1 VRLPSHL
8 LASHPALPDA
18 PRPPAGGWAARRLG
32 VLALFLA
39 LLLSGAGCGRRE
51 RPRGIV
57 LVVIDTLRA
66 DHLSAYGNPRPV
78 SPHIDALARGGVL
91 FEHAFT
97 HAPWTLPAFVG
108 LLSGSYPSRRVF
120 ERRLQ
125 VSEVEALRDAGF
137 ATAAF
142 TEGGFVSSYFGI
154 DRGFQTFQAREAAVH
169 LQGPDLTEKADEP
182 GGIERTFAAAGA
194 WLRAHADRPFFLM
207 VHTYEVHVPYLR
219 TDLARRLPRGALPK
233 PVYDVPTVAAV
244 ASGRI
249 PVGPVEVAY
258 VRALY
263 DGGVAA
269 ADRAVGGLLDLLDTL
284 GIAER
289 TLVVVTADHGEEL
302 GERRPSR
309 LGMHGDYLYDTL
321 LHVPLVLR
329 GPGVGAHGRRIA
341 TPVRLIDV
349 MPTILDLAGV
359 PAPVHAD
366 GRSLA
371 PLLDGAEGRPR
382 PDYAEV
388 TQPQSPEVP
397 RRVALRDGHH
407 KLIVN
412 LPPLAPDEVPAE
424 LYDLEADPGETHNL
438 AAADPALEDSLAAQL
453 REHREALEQRGRA
466 AMAADTDVPTNLRD
480 QLRALG
486 YTR

>member
-1 VRLPSHL
+1 V
-8 LASHPALPDA
+8 
-18 PRPPAGGWAARRLG
+18 GLG
-32 VLALFLA
+32 LA
-39 LLLSGAGCGRRE
+39 LLLPSAGCGRNE

-78 SPHIDALARGGVL
+78 SPHIDALARNGVL
-91 FEHAFT
+91 FEDAFT

-120 ERRLQ
+120 DRRLE

-154 DRGFQTFQAREAAVH
+154 DRGFQTFEAREAAVH
-169 LQGPDLTEKADEP
+169 LQGADVAEHPGAP
-182 GGIERTFAAAGA
+182 GGIEHTFAAAGA
-194 WLRAHADRPFFLM
+194 WLRAHSDRRFFLM

-219 TDLARRLPRGALPK
+219 TDLAQGLPRGTLPHA
-233 PVYDVPTVAAV
+233 VYDIPTVGAV

-269 ADRAVGGLLDLLDTL
+269 ADRAVGGLLELLDTL
-284 GIAER
+284 GIADS
-289 TLVVVTADHGEEL
+289 TLVVLTADHGEEL
-302 GERRPSR
+302 GERRASR

-321 LHVPLVLR
+321 LHIPLIMR
-329 GPGVGAHGRRIA
+329 GPGVRLHGGRVA
-341 TPVRLIDV
+341 TQVRLIDV

-359 PAPVHAD
+359 PLPAYAD
-366 GRSLA
+366 GRSLV
-371 PLLDGAEGRPR
+371 PLLDGTEGPPR

-388 TQPQSPEVP
+388 TPPESPGVP
-397 RRVALRDGHH
+397 RRVALRDGEH

-412 LPPLAPDEVPAE
+412 LPPLAPGEVPAE
-424 LYDLEADPGETHNL
+424 LYDLASDPHETHNL
-438 AAADPALEDSLAAQL
+438 AATDPALEDALAAQL
-453 REHREALEQRGRA
+453 RQHREALGHRGHA
-466 AMAADTDVPTNLRD
+466 AMATDTDVPSDLHD

-486 YTR
+486 YVR